1 MSEMIRLVNVNK
13 SFGNNHVLKD
23 LNLSVNKN
31 EVVSIIGPSGG
42 GKSTIL
48 RCINRLLPVDSG
60 EIYIDGAA
68 FDPKVMSIHQYRQ
81 SIGMV
86 FQSFNLFPHLRVID
100 NITMAPCLLLG
111 KSKKEAEHHAED
123 LLRSVGLL
131 EKKNA
136 YPGELSGGQQQRV
149 AIARSLAMN
158 PKVMLLDEITSA
170 LDPELTGEV
179 LKVVSDLAV
188 KGMTML
194 LVTHDIAF
202 CRRVSN
208 RVLFFEAGKIVEEGK
223 PEELLLHPQNE
234 RTQRFLSQI
243 VF

>member
-1 MSEMIRLVNVNK
+1 MIRLLNVNK

-23 LNLSVNKN
+23 LTLSVNQS

-48 RCINRLLPVDSG
+48 RCINRLLPIDSG
-60 EIYIDGAA
+60 EIYVDQEA
-68 FDPKVMSIHQYRQ
+68 FDPKTMNIHKYRQ
-81 SIGMV
+81 QIGLV
-86 FQSFNLFPHLRVID
+86 FQAFNLFPHLNVMD
-100 NITMAPCLLLG
+100 NITMAPCLLL
-111 KSKKEAEHHAED
+111 KKPKKEAEQQAEE
-123 LLRSVGLL
+123 LLASVGLQD
-131 EKKNA
+131 KKKA
-136 YPGELSGGQQQRV
+136 YPSELSGGQQQRV

-179 LKVVSDLAV
+179 LKVVSDLAS

-202 CRRVSN
+202 CKHISDRIV
-208 RVLFFEAGKIVEEGK
+208 FFEGGNVLEEGK
-223 PEELLLHPQNE
+223 PEALLLHPENE
-234 RTQRFLSQI
+234 RTQQFLSQI

>member
-1 MSEMIRLVNVNK
+1 MSEMIRLVGVNK
-13 SFGNNHVLKD
+13 GFGSNHVLKD
-23 LNLSVNKN
+23 LNLTVNKS

-48 RCINRLLPVDSG
+48 RCINYLIPIDSGDIIVDS
-60 EIYIDGAA
+60 ER
-68 FDPKVMSIHQYRQ
+68 FDPKTMNVFKYRQ
-81 SIGMV
+81 RIGMV
-86 FQSFNLFPHLRVID
+86 FQSFNLFPHLNVMD
-100 NITMAPCLLLG
+100 NITLAPCLLLE
-111 KSKKEAEHHAED
+111 KTKKEAEEQADE
-123 LLRSVGLL
+123 LLKSVGL
-131 EKKNA
+131 EDKRKA
-136 YPGELSGGQQQRV
+136 YPNELSGGQQQRV
-149 AIARSLAMN
+149 AIARSLAMS

-194 LVTHDIAF
+194 LVTHDIPF

-208 RVLFFEAGKIVEEGK
+208 RIVFLEGGRVVEEGA
-223 PEELLLHPQNE
+223 PDAILLHPQNE

>member
-1 MSEMIRLVNVNK
+1 MSEMIRLVDVNK
-13 SFGNNHVLKD
+13 SFGSNYVLKN
-23 LNLSVNKN
+23 LNLSMNKS

-48 RCINRLLPVDSG
+48 RCINQLLPVDSG
-60 EIYIDGAA
+60 EIYVDQTS
-68 FDPKVMSIHQYRQ
+68 FDPKTMSIHKYRQ
-81 SIGMV
+81 QIGMV
-86 FQSFNLFPHLRVID
+86 FQAFNLFPHLNVID
-100 NITMAPCLLLG
+100 NITMAPCLLQN
-111 KSKKEAEHHAED
+111 KTKKEAEQQAEE
-123 LLRSVGLL
+123 LLASVGLQD
-131 EKKNA
+131 KKKA
-136 YPGELSGGQQQRV
+136 YPNELSGGQQQRV

-179 LKVVSDLAV
+179 LKVVTDLAS

-202 CRRVSN
+202 CRYVSD
-208 RVLFFEAGKIVEEGK
+208 RIVFFEGGKVVEEGK
-223 PEELLLHPQNE
+223 PGELLLHPQNE
-234 RTQRFLSQI
+234 RTQQFLSQI

>member
-1 MSEMIRLVNVNK
+1 MPEMIRLTDVNK
-13 SFGNNHVLKD
+13 SFGNNYVLKE
-23 LNLSVNKN
+23 LSLTVNQS

-60 EIYIDGAA
+60 QIYIDQQA
-68 FDPKVMSIHQYRQ
+68 FDPKTMSIHKYRQ
-81 SIGMV
+81 QIGLV
-86 FQSFNLFPHLRVID
+86 FQAFNLFPHLNVID
-100 NITMAPCLLLG
+100 NITMAPCLLLH
-111 KSKKEAEHHAED
+111 KTKKEATLQAEE
-123 LLRSVGLL
+123 LLTSVGLQD
-131 EKKNA
+131 KTKA
-136 YPGELSGGQQQRV
+136 YPHQLSGGQQQRV

-179 LKVVSDLAV
+179 LKVVTDLAS

-202 CRRVSN
+202 CRYVSD
-208 RVLFFEAGKIVEEGK
+208 RIVFFEGGKVVEAGK
-223 PEELLLHPQNE
+223 PEELLLHPENE
-234 RTQRFLSQI
+234 RTQKFLSQI